1 MIDGASVGA
10 DAAIAVVA
18 AVAAI
23 DPTLVLQAGWLS
35 DGPLFGLPL
44 TELWY
49 ALLFF
54 ILGTFLFLDGF
65 DFGVGVLFATRST
78 ASDREQLLASIGP
91 FWDGNEV
98 WLVVFGGALFAAF
111 PEVYATLFSRHYLLM
126 FAILGALIAR
136 GLAPEM
142 YEQRHDDA
150 WQRWWGRAFVVG
162 SVTAPLFLGVFAA
175 NWLLG
180 ATALVSIPSVV
191 VGLAL
196 VALSTTGGAA
206 FLGLKTRGR
215 VQRETTVYGPRALLA
230 YLALVVLAVGFLLAT
245 RPALRSDLLSPAV
258 LGLLGASV
266 ALGGAYVAAMRRESY
281 VGALAATA
289 GLTYGLVA
297 LIATV
302 LYPVI
307 DPVTGLTVADAI
319 VSTIPLNLMSIGAAL
334 LLPLVFTYF
343 VVLYS
348 AFWGPVEEGDGYAGE

>member
-1 MIDGASVGA
+1 MTEHLA
-10 DAAIAVVA
+10 AVVGSGVPLA
-18 AVAAI
+18 
-23 DPTLVLQAGWLS
+23 DPTVLQAGWLA

-44 TELWY
+44 TDLWF
-49 ALLFF
+49 ALVFF

-65 DFGVGVLFATRST
+65 DFGVGVLFATRES
-78 ASDREQLLASIGP
+78 ASDREQLLAAIGP

-126 FAILGALIAR
+126 FAILGALIVR

-180 ATALVSIPSVV
+180 ATALVSLPSVV
-191 VGLAL
+191 VGVAL

-215 VQRETTVYGPRALLA
+215 VQRETTAHGPRALVG
-230 YLALVVLAVGFLLAT
+230 YLALIVVAVGFLLAT
-245 RPALRSDLLSPAV
+245 RPDLRGELLAPTALALLVASV
-258 LGLLGASV
+258 GLGA
-266 ALGGAYVAAMRRESY
+266 AYVVAMRRESY

-297 LIATV
+297 LIASV

-319 VSTIPLNLMSIGAAL
+319 VSTIPLNLMSVGAAL
-334 LLPLVFTYF
+334 LLPLVFAYF

-348 AFWGPVEEGDGYAGE
+348 AFWGPVEEGEGYASE